1 METPGLEQPKTIT
14 SRNPSRNPS
23 RHPSRER
30 ENGSGSEGRKDEV
43 LDASIPLQQSMPPV
57 APFATTTT
65 TTTAPQPILKNT
77 ASVQV
82 ALRLKPLLPSGSL
95 SQQSS
100 SSASSGVT
108 ITHNVK
114 DATVDIKLRQRMRDA
129 GNVNNNVT
137 DYSFA
142 VNAVLPPTT
151 TQQEVFD
158 TCVKDIVDGAL
169 DGVSGC
175 VMAYGQ
181 TGAGKTYT
189 MSGPPAGSYGDRGIM
204 PRSISYVFSKVE
216 EARQA
221 AGGEDRYSA
230 IRVSYVEIYQDKLI
244 DLLAKSPGDLS
255 LLAMGGGGDNDGNGM
270 TTSSF
275 VSTPLS
281 AAAESK
287 AAGYLQ
293 VQEDKRGRIFVPGL
307 SSPVVRSEAEAVN
320 WLFIGQANRAIAE
333 HALNKASTRSHCIF
347 TVYLEQSMSA
357 DEATGVNGA
366 SRAANAVTVPKLKAN
381 IRGGN
386 NISAVGNSSL
396 DSTQQNAAQQQQ
408 QQRIVTVRSKLHLV
422 DLAGSERLEKTASE
436 GLVLR
441 EAQAIN
447 KSLAFLE
454 QVVVALLEK
463 GRDHVP
469 YRQSKLTHMLKDAL
483 GGHCRTRMIAAA
495 WSDADHVDET
505 LSTLRFAAR
514 MMRVKTTPS
523 RDIAASE
530 NMLSEAE
537 RARIVSVYEA
547 ELTALRTELAM
558 HDIMSSILHNNF
570 NTSSGG
576 GGGMLTSPVKNQKS
590 EGGGEEDITNISS
603 PSEMKSTGMMVSSP
617 IVGRQHL
624 GVRYGP
630 ISVMEAESIR
640 GIVDRFVSGD
650 VENVEVNTFRQ
661 LTYAMH
667 YMRDLIRESK
677 DAVASTGRGGPVTN
691 LSSSSSSSPRMTRA
705 VLPILLSPAQSNG
718 DNSSSSASGQ
728 DIDENVNVP
737 QPVYMDQIA
746 SDLSTSPS
754 SSSSSMF
761 DSSTLNGF
769 KTQDLTTYNDPNARA
784 KALEAWRAES
794 GLGAA
799 GYTDY
804 QLAKNSLRT
813 KRAEYGATASL
824 LNETKRKIDSIAAL
838 QDKNASDVEDTQA
851 TTDLLSS
858 AKATYRQQFEA
869 LNLAKTEVDYL
880 QKVVDSLATQLATE
894 FSVFWAKENGVPPTA
909 LLQETSLKSSGATS
923 TNSTTSVITAIGDSR
938 TTMTTGLSSTGGG
951 TGSVSAEAAYR
962 AGMLKTETTVA
973 QASHSSS
980 RRNVGGNTKSPRR

>member
-1 METPGLEQPKTIT
+1 MSTVDGSSNETSSNSKQ
-14 SRNPSRNPS
+14 PSRVPS
-23 RHPSRER
+23 RVPSRSSSISKLE
-30 ENGSGSEGRKDEV
+30 SGTGIDTS
-43 LDASIPLQQSMPPV
+43 SISLQQSN
-57 APFATTTT
+57 ATASVPTSVPSI
-65 TTTAPQPILKNT
+65 TAPPILKNT

-82 ALRLKPLLPSGSL
+82 ALRLKPITSSTQ
-95 SQQSS
+95 SQSS
-100 SSASSGVT
+100 LLNGVS
-108 ITHNVK
+108 ITHSVK
-114 DATVDIKLRQRMRDA
+114 DATVDIKLRQRLRDA

-137 DYSFA
+137 DFSFSI
-142 VNAVLPPTT
+142 NAVLPPTT
-151 TQQEVFD
+151 SQQEVFD

-175 VMAYGQ
+175 VLAYGQ

-189 MSGPPAGSYGDRGIM
+189 MSGPPAGSFSDRGIM
-204 PRSISYVFSKVE
+204 PRSISYIFSKIE

-221 AGGEDRYSA
+221 SGGEDRYSA

-255 LLAMGGGGDNDGNGM
+255 LFTASASGVESG
-270 TTSSF
+270 TSLSQTQSTSF

-287 AAGYLQ
+287 AAGFLQ

-307 SSPVVRSEAEAVN
+307 SSPIVRSEAEAVN

-347 TVYLEQSMSA
+347 TVYLEQTMSA

-366 SRAANAVTVPKLKAN
+366 AKAANTVTVPKLKPN

-386 NISAVGNSSL
+386 NATSVESSSQL
-396 DSTQQNAAQQQQ
+396 PVDVSPPQT
-408 QQRIVTVRSKLHLV
+408 QRIVTVRSKLHLV

-530 NMLSEAE
+530 GMLSEAE

-558 HDIMSSILHNNF
+558 HDIMASILNNSQTTSNANGVLSPKRGNKSSDDTRDDTSTTNIINTGQDIVTSESSLSSINL
-570 NTSSGG
+570 
-576 GGGMLTSPVKNQKS
+576 
-590 EGGGEEDITNISS
+590 
-603 PSEMKSTGMMVSSP
+603 
-617 IVGRQHL
+617 GRQYS
-624 GVRYGP
+624 GIRYGP
-630 ISVMEAESIR
+630 ISVMEAEAIR
-640 GIVDRFVSGD
+640 GIVDRFISGD
-650 VENVEVNTFRQ
+650 IENIEVNTFRQ
-661 LTYAMH
+661 LTFAMH
-667 YMRDLIRESK
+667 YLRDLVRDTRNKDHDGSESQF
-677 DAVASTGRGGPVTN
+677 RIQGGGQM
-691 LSSSSSSSPRMTRA
+691 SSSSPRMTRA
-705 VLPILLSPAQSNG
+705 VLPILLSPLQNQQSSDIKSLSTGGDEIEENNG
-718 DNSSSSASGQ
+718 PQPIYLEQQRSSSILESVTDNVTNLSGSRQ
-728 DIDENVNVP
+728 PIDV
-737 QPVYMDQIA
+737 
-746 SDLSTSPS
+746 S
-754 SSSSSMF
+754 
-761 DSSTLNGF
+761 
-769 KTQDLTTYNDPNARA
+769 TYNDPILRA
-784 KALEAWRAES
+784 KALDNWRTEP
-794 GLGAA
+794 GPGAA

-804 QLAKNSLRT
+804 QLAKASLRT
-813 KRAEYGATASL
+813 KRADYGATASL
-824 LNETKRKIDSIAAL
+824 LNETKRKIDTLASL
-838 QDKNASDVEDTQA
+838 QDDLQASE
-851 TTDLLSS
+851 LLS

-869 LNLAKTEVDYL
+869 LGLAKTEVEYL
-880 QKVVDSLATQLATE
+880 QRVVDSLATQLATE
-894 FSVFWAKENGVPPTA
+894 FGIFWAKENGVTPQ
-909 LLQETSLKSSGATS
+909 QERGGLVETETRSNNGS
-923 TNSTTSVITAIGDSR
+923 TI
-938 TTMTTGLSSTGGG
+938 GGG
-951 TGSVSAEAAYR
+951 GGGAGSVAAEAAYR
-962 AGMLKTETTVA
+962 ASMMKTQLTVA
-973 QASHSSS
+973 QASQK
-980 RRNVGGNTKSPRR
+980 RTGGPKSPMQKR

>member
-1 METPGLEQPKTIT
+1 MSTVDGSSNETSSNSKQ
-14 SRNPSRNPS
+14 PSRVPS
-23 RHPSRER
+23 RVPSRSSSISKLE
-30 ENGSGSEGRKDEV
+30 SGTAIDTS
-43 LDASIPLQQSMPPV
+43 SIPLQQSN
-57 APFATTTT
+57 ATASVPTSVPSI
-65 TTTAPQPILKNT
+65 TAPPILKNT

-82 ALRLKPLLPSGSL
+82 ALRLKPITSGTQSQSSL
-95 SQQSS
+95 SN
-100 SSASSGVT
+100 GVS
-108 ITHNVK
+108 ITHSVK
-114 DATVDIKLRQRMRDA
+114 DATVDIKLRQRLRDA

-137 DYSFA
+137 DFSFSI
-142 VNAVLPPTT
+142 NAVLPPTT
-151 TQQEVFD
+151 SQQEVFD

-175 VMAYGQ
+175 VLAYGQ

-189 MSGPPAGSYGDRGIM
+189 MSGPPAGSFSDRGIM
-204 PRSISYVFSKVE
+204 PRSISYIFSKVE

-221 AGGEDRYSA
+221 AGGEERYSA

-255 LLAMGGGGDNDGNGM
+255 LFTSSSSEVESGTSLSQSQTQ
-270 TTSSF
+270 TTSF

-287 AAGYLQ
+287 AAGFLQ

-307 SSPVVRSEAEAVN
+307 SSPIVRSEAEAVN

-347 TVYLEQSMSA
+347 TVYLEQTMSA

-366 SRAANAVTVPKLKAN
+366 AKAANTVTVPKLKPN

-386 NISAVGNSSL
+386 NATSVESS
-396 DSTQQNAAQQQQ
+396 SQQPVDVSPPQT
-408 QQRIVTVRSKLHLV
+408 QRIVTVRSKLHLV

-530 NMLSEAE
+530 GMLSEAE

-558 HDIMSSILHNNF
+558 HDIMASILNNSQTTSTASGVLSPKRGNKSSDNNRDDTSSTNIINTGQDIVTSESSI
-570 NTSSGG
+570 TSIN
-576 GGGMLTSPVKNQKS
+576 L
-590 EGGGEEDITNISS
+590 
-603 PSEMKSTGMMVSSP
+603 
-617 IVGRQHL
+617 GRQYS
-624 GVRYGP
+624 GIRYGP
-630 ISVMEAESIR
+630 ISVMEAEAIR
-640 GIVDRFVSGD
+640 GIVDRFISGD
-650 VENVEVNTFRQ
+650 IENIEVNTFRQ
-661 LTYAMH
+661 LTFAMH
-667 YMRDLIRESK
+667 YLRDLVRDSRNKDHDGSESQF
-677 DAVASTGRGGPVTN
+677 RIQGG
-691 LSSSSSSSPRMTRA
+691 SQMSSSSPRMTRA
-705 VLPILLSPAQSNG
+705 VLPILLSPSQNQQSSDISLSTNEIRIEE
-718 DNSSSSASGQ
+718 NEKPQPIYLEQQRSSSLLESLSDDVTNLRSTRQ
-728 DIDENVNVP
+728 PID
-737 QPVYMDQIA
+737 
-746 SDLSTSPS
+746 L
-754 SSSSSMF
+754 F
-761 DSSTLNGF
+761 
-769 KTQDLTTYNDPNARA
+769 TYNDPTLRA
-784 KALEAWRAES
+784 KALDKWRTEP
-794 GLGAA
+794 GPGAA

-804 QLAKNSLRT
+804 QLAKASLRT
-813 KRAEYGATASL
+813 KRADYGATASL
-824 LNETKRKIDSIAAL
+824 LNETKRKIDTLSSL
-838 QDKNASDVEDTQA
+838 QDDLQASE
-851 TTDLLSS
+851 LSS

-869 LNLAKTEVDYL
+869 LGLAKTEVEYL
-880 QKVVDSLATQLATE
+880 QRVVDSLATQLATE
-894 FSVFWAKENGVPPTA
+894 FGIFWAKENGVTPQ
-909 LLQETSLKSSGATS
+909 QERGGLVETETRSNNGS
-923 TNSTTSVITAIGDSR
+923 TI
-938 TTMTTGLSSTGGG
+938 GGG
-951 TGSVSAEAAYR
+951 GGGVGGVGAGSVAAEAAYR
-962 AGMLKTETTVA
+962 ASMLKTQLTVA
-973 QASHSSS
+973 QASQTSK
-980 RRNVGGNTKSPRR
+980 RIGGAKSPLQKR

>member
-1 METPGLEQPKTIT
+1 MSTVDGSSNETSSNSKQ
-14 SRNPSRNPS
+14 PSRVPS
-23 RHPSRER
+23 RVPSRSSSISKLE
-30 ENGSGSEGRKDEV
+30 SGTGIDTS
-43 LDASIPLQQSMPPV
+43 SISLQQSN
-57 APFATTTT
+57 ATASVPTSVPSI
-65 TTTAPQPILKNT
+65 TAPPILKNT

-82 ALRLKPLLPSGSL
+82 ALRLKPITSSTQ
-95 SQQSS
+95 SQSS
-100 SSASSGVT
+100 LLNGVS
-108 ITHNVK
+108 ITHSVK
-114 DATVDIKLRQRMRDA
+114 DATVDIKLRQRLRDA

-137 DYSFA
+137 DFSFSI
-142 VNAVLPPTT
+142 NAVLPPTT
-151 TQQEVFD
+151 SQQEVFD

-175 VMAYGQ
+175 VLAYGQ

-189 MSGPPAGSYGDRGIM
+189 MSGPPAGSFSDRGIM
-204 PRSISYVFSKVE
+204 PRSISYIFSKIE

-221 AGGEDRYSA
+221 SGGEDRYSA

-255 LLAMGGGGDNDGNGM
+255 LFTASASGVESG
-270 TTSSF
+270 TSLSQTQSTSF

-287 AAGYLQ
+287 AAGFLQ

-307 SSPVVRSEAEAVN
+307 SSPIVRSEAEAVN

-347 TVYLEQSMSA
+347 TVYLEQTMSA

-366 SRAANAVTVPKLKAN
+366 AKAANTVTVPKLKPN

-386 NISAVGNSSL
+386 NATSVESS
-396 DSTQQNAAQQQQ
+396 SQQPVDVSPPQT
-408 QQRIVTVRSKLHLV
+408 QRIVTVRSKLHLV

-530 NMLSEAE
+530 GMLSEAE

-558 HDIMSSILHNNF
+558 HDIMASILNNSQTTSNANGVLSPKRGNKSSDDTRDDTTNIINTGQDIVTSESSLSSINL
-570 NTSSGG
+570 
-576 GGGMLTSPVKNQKS
+576 
-590 EGGGEEDITNISS
+590 
-603 PSEMKSTGMMVSSP
+603 
-617 IVGRQHL
+617 GRQYS
-624 GVRYGP
+624 GIRYGP
-630 ISVMEAESIR
+630 ISVMEAEAIR
-640 GIVDRFVSGD
+640 GIVDRFISGD
-650 VENVEVNTFRQ
+650 IENIEVNTFRQ
-661 LTYAMH
+661 LTFAMH
-667 YMRDLIRESK
+667 YLRDLVRDTRNKDHDGSESQFRIQ
-677 DAVASTGRGGPVTN
+677 GRGQM
-691 LSSSSSSSPRMTRA
+691 SSSSPRMTRA
-705 VLPILLSPAQSNG
+705 VLPILLSPLQNQQSSDIKSLSTGGDEIEENNG
-718 DNSSSSASGQ
+718 PQPIYLEQQRSSSILESVSDNVTNLSGSRQ
-728 DIDENVNVP
+728 PIDV
-737 QPVYMDQIA
+737 
-746 SDLSTSPS
+746 S
-754 SSSSSMF
+754 
-761 DSSTLNGF
+761 
-769 KTQDLTTYNDPNARA
+769 TYNDPTLRA
-784 KALEAWRAES
+784 KALDNWRTEP
-794 GLGAA
+794 GPGAA

-804 QLAKNSLRT
+804 QLAKASLRT
-813 KRAEYGATASL
+813 KRADYGATASL
-824 LNETKRKIDSIAAL
+824 LNETKRKIDTLASL
-838 QDKNASDVEDTQA
+838 QDDLQASE
-851 TTDLLSS
+851 LSS

-869 LNLAKTEVDYL
+869 LGLAKTEVEYL
-880 QKVVDSLATQLATE
+880 QRVVDSLATQLATE
-894 FSVFWAKENGVPPTA
+894 FGIFWAKENGVTPQ
-909 LLQETSLKSSGATS
+909 QERGGLVETETRSNNGS
-923 TNSTTSVITAIGDSR
+923 TI
-938 TTMTTGLSSTGGG
+938 GGG
-951 TGSVSAEAAYR
+951 GGAGSVAAEAAYR
-962 AGMLKTETTVA
+962 ASMMKTQLTVA
-973 QASHSSS
+973 QASQK
-980 RRNVGGNTKSPRR
+980 RTGGAKSPMQKR

>member
-1 METPGLEQPKTIT
+1 MDNNPQQLGSVDDNLQPKSVLAISRT
-14 SRNPSRNPS
+14 SS

-30 ENGSGSEGRKDEV
+30 EQRVEGGGDIA
-43 LDASIPLQQSMPPV
+43 LDASIPLQQQQHHPSPPV
-57 APFATTTT
+57 TSA
-65 TTTAPQPILKNT
+65 PILKNT

-82 ALRLKPLLPSGSL
+82 ALRLKPLMNGGSL
-95 SQQSS
+95 LTQQHQS
-100 SSASSGVT
+100 SSGVT
-108 ITHNVK
+108 ITHSVK
-114 DATVDIKLRQRMRDA
+114 DATVDIKLRQRLRDA

-137 DYSFA
+137 DFSFA

-189 MSGPPAGSYGDRGIM
+189 MSGPPAGSYGERGIM
-204 PRSISYVFSKVE
+204 PRSISYVFAKVE

-221 AGGEDRYSA
+221 AGGEERYSA

-255 LLAMGGGGDNDGNGM
+255 SFGNGGGDDGPAA
-270 TTSSF
+270 SF

-287 AAGYLQ
+287 AAGFLQ

-357 DEATGVNGA
+357 DEATGVAGA
-366 SRAANAVTVPKLKAN
+366 SRSANTVTVPKLKAN

-386 NISAVGNSSL
+386 NVNAGVSADLES
-396 DSTQQNAAQQQQ
+396 AQQQPPSTSSAQ

-523 RDIAASE
+523 RDIAATE
-530 NMLSEAE
+530 GMLSEAE

-558 HDIMSSILHNNF
+558 HDIMSSILNHNF
-570 NTSSGG
+570 SSSSGG
-576 GGGMLTSPVKNQKS
+576 GGGGSGSFTSPGKSVKNDGDDVATATS
-590 EGGGEEDITNISS
+590 AM
-603 PSEMKSTGMMVSSP
+603 PSELNAAGMAVASP
-617 IVGRQHL
+617 VVGRQHL

-630 ISVMEAESIR
+630 ISVMEAEAIR
-640 GIVDRFVSGD
+640 GIVDRFITGE
-650 VENVEVNTFRQ
+650 VEDVEVNTFRQ

-667 YMRDLIRESK
+667 YMRDIVRESK
-677 DAVASTGRGGPVTN
+677 DAANTGRGGGSS
-691 LSSSSSSSPRMTRA
+691 LSSFSSSSPRMTRA
-705 VLPILLSPAQSNG
+705 VLPILLSPSQSSNSE
-718 DNSSSSASGQ
+718 NISSSSSAAGD
-728 DIDENVNVP
+728 DIDENVNMP
-737 QPVYMDQIA
+737 QPVFMEQM
-746 SDLSTSPS
+746 SSES
-754 SSSSSMF
+754 SSSSSSSSSLF
-761 DSSTLNGF
+761 DASLGGF
-769 KTQDLTTYNDPNARA
+769 KSQDLITYNDPNARA

-794 GLGAA
+794 GPGAA

-804 QLAKNSLRT
+804 QLAKGSLRT

-838 QDKNASDVEDTQA
+838 QDKAADDIQA
-851 TTDLLSS
+851 TAELSS

-894 FSVFWAKENGVPPTA
+894 FSVFWARENGVPQVSLQQQQQQEAA
-909 LLQETSLKSSGATS
+909 LRSNGVSANGGGGESRMTTNGVVSSGA
-923 TNSTTSVITAIGDSR
+923 
-938 TTMTTGLSSTGGG
+938 
-951 TGSVSAEAAYR
+951 GSVSAEAAYR
-962 AGMLKTETTVA
+962 AGMLKTQLTVA
-973 QASHSSS
+973 QASQSSS
-980 RRNVGGNTKSPRR
+980 RRSGGGNGNTKSPRR

>member
-1 METPGLEQPKTIT
+1 MSTVDGSSNETSSSNSNQ
-14 SRNPSRNPS
+14 PSRVPS
-23 RHPSRER
+23 RVPSRSSSISKLE
-30 ENGSGSEGRKDEV
+30 SGTGIDTS
-43 LDASIPLQQSMPPV
+43 SISLQQSN
-57 APFATTTT
+57 ATASVPTSVPSI
-65 TTTAPQPILKNT
+65 TAPPILKNT

-82 ALRLKPLLPSGSL
+82 ALRLKPITSSTQ
-95 SQQSS
+95 SQSS
-100 SSASSGVT
+100 LLNGVS
-108 ITHNVK
+108 ITHSVK
-114 DATVDIKLRQRMRDA
+114 DATVDIKLRQRLRDA

-137 DYSFA
+137 DFSFSI
-142 VNAVLPPTT
+142 NAVLPPTT
-151 TQQEVFD
+151 SQQEVFD

-175 VMAYGQ
+175 VLAYGQ

-189 MSGPPAGSYGDRGIM
+189 MSGPPAGSFSDRGIM
-204 PRSISYVFSKVE
+204 PRSISYIFSKIE

-221 AGGEDRYSA
+221 SGGEDRYSA

-255 LLAMGGGGDNDGNGM
+255 LFTASASGVESG
-270 TTSSF
+270 TSLSQTQSTSF

-287 AAGYLQ
+287 AAGFLQ

-307 SSPVVRSEAEAVN
+307 SSPIVKSEAEAVN

-347 TVYLEQSMSA
+347 TVYLEQTMSA

-366 SRAANAVTVPKLKAN
+366 AKAANTVTVPKLKPN

-386 NISAVGNSSL
+386 NATSVESS
-396 DSTQQNAAQQQQ
+396 SQQPVDVSPPQT
-408 QQRIVTVRSKLHLV
+408 QRIVTVRSKLHLV

-530 NMLSEAE
+530 GMLSEAE

-558 HDIMSSILHNNF
+558 HDIMASILNNSQTTSNANGVLSPKRGNKSSDDTRDDTSTTNIINTGQDIVTSESSLSSINL
-570 NTSSGG
+570 
-576 GGGMLTSPVKNQKS
+576 
-590 EGGGEEDITNISS
+590 
-603 PSEMKSTGMMVSSP
+603 
-617 IVGRQHL
+617 GRQYS
-624 GVRYGP
+624 GIRYGP
-630 ISVMEAESIR
+630 ISVMEAEAIR
-640 GIVDRFVSGD
+640 GIVDRFISGD
-650 VENVEVNTFRQ
+650 IENIEVNTFRQ
-661 LTYAMH
+661 LTFAMH
-667 YMRDLIRESK
+667 YLRDLVRDTRNKDHDGSESQF
-677 DAVASTGRGGPVTN
+677 RIQGGGQ
-691 LSSSSSSSPRMTRA
+691 LSSSSPRMTRA
-705 VLPILLSPAQSNG
+705 VLPILLSPLQNQQSSDIKSLSTGGDEISIEENNG
-718 DNSSSSASGQ
+718 PQPIYLEQQRSSSLLESVSDNGTNLSVTRQ
-728 DIDENVNVP
+728 PIDV
-737 QPVYMDQIA
+737 
-746 SDLSTSPS
+746 S
-754 SSSSSMF
+754 
-761 DSSTLNGF
+761 
-769 KTQDLTTYNDPNARA
+769 TYNDSTLRA
-784 KALEAWRAES
+784 KALDKWRTEP
-794 GLGAA
+794 GPGAA

-804 QLAKNSLRT
+804 QLAKASLRT
-813 KRAEYGATASL
+813 KRADYGATASL
-824 LNETKRKIDSIAAL
+824 LNETKRKIDTLASL
-838 QDKNASDVEDTQA
+838 QDDLQASE
-851 TTDLLSS
+851 LSS

-869 LNLAKTEVDYL
+869 LGLAKTEVEYL
-880 QKVVDSLATQLATE
+880 QRVVDSLATQLATE
-894 FSVFWAKENGVPPTA
+894 FGIFWAKENGVTPQ
-909 LLQETSLKSSGATS
+909 QERGGLVETETRSNNGS
-923 TNSTTSVITAIGDSR
+923 TI
-938 TTMTTGLSSTGGG
+938 GGG
-951 TGSVSAEAAYR
+951 GGAGSVAAEAAYR
-962 AGMLKTETTVA
+962 ASMMKTQLTVA
-973 QASHSSS
+973 QASQK
-980 RRNVGGNTKSPRR
+980 RTGGPKSPMQKR

>member
-1 METPGLEQPKTIT
+1 MENQLGSVDDEFKQPKSVVLPT
-14 SRNPSRNPS
+14 SRSSS

-30 ENGSGSEGRKDEV
+30 EEQRVDGRGDIA
-43 LDASIPLQQSMPPV
+43 LDASIPLQQQHHPLPPV
-57 APFATTTT
+57 TSAAP
-65 TTTAPQPILKNT
+65 IIKNT

-82 ALRLKPLLPSGSL
+82 ALRLKPLMNGGSL
-95 SQQSS
+95 LNQQQQS
-100 SSASSGVT
+100 SSGVT
-108 ITHNVK
+108 ITHSVK
-114 DATVDIKLRQRMRDA
+114 DATVDIKLRQRLRDA

-137 DYSFA
+137 DFSFA
-142 VNAVLPPTT
+142 VNAVLPPST

-189 MSGPPAGSYGDRGIM
+189 MSGPPAGSYGERGIM
-204 PRSISYVFSKVE
+204 PRTISYVFAKVE

-221 AGGEDRYSA
+221 AGGEERYSA

-255 LLAMGGGGDNDGNGM
+255 TFGNGGGGGGDDGLAA
-270 TTSSF
+270 SF

-287 AAGYLQ
+287 AAGFLL

-307 SSPVVRSEAEAVN
+307 SSPIVRSEAEAVN

-357 DEATGVNGA
+357 DEATGVAGA
-366 SRAANAVTVPKLKAN
+366 SRSANTVTVPKLKAN

-386 NISAVGNSSL
+386 NVNAGVSADLES
-396 DSTQQNAAQQQQ
+396 AQQPPSSSQQ

-523 RDIAASE
+523 RDIAATE
-530 NMLSEAE
+530 GMLSEAE
-537 RARIVSVYEA
+537 RARIVAVYEA

-558 HDIMSSILHNNF
+558 HDIMSSILNHNF
-570 NTSSGG
+570 SSSSSGG
-576 GGGMLTSPVKNQKS
+576 GGGGGGSFTSPRKSDKND
-590 EGGGEEDITNISS
+590 GDDVATASS
-603 PSEMKSTGMMVSSP
+603 AMPSELNAAGMVVASP
-617 IVGRQHL
+617 VVGRQHL

-630 ISVMEAESIR
+630 ISVMEAEAIR
-640 GIVDRFVSGD
+640 GIVDRFVSGE
-650 VENVEVNTFRQ
+650 VEDIEVNTFRQ

-667 YMRDLIRESK
+667 YMRDIVRESK
-677 DAVASTGRGGPVTN
+677 EAVINGRGGGGSV
-691 LSSSSSSSPRMTRA
+691 SSSSSSSPRMTRA
-705 VLPILLSPAQSNG
+705 VLPILLSPSQSSNIEN
-718 DNSSSSASGQ
+718 NSTSSSAAGD
-728 DIDENVNVP
+728 DIDENVNMP
-737 QPVYMDQIA
+737 QPVFMEQM
-746 SDLSTSPS
+746 SSES
-754 SSSSSMF
+754 SSSSSSSSSLF
-761 DSSTLNGF
+761 DASLGGF
-769 KTQDLTTYNDPNARA
+769 KSQDLITYNDPNARA

-794 GLGAA
+794 GPGAA

-804 QLAKNSLRT
+804 QLAKGSLRT

-838 QDKNASDVEDTQA
+838 QDKAADDIQA
-851 TTDLLSS
+851 TAELSS

-894 FSVFWAKENGVPPTA
+894 FGVFWARENGVPQVSLQQQEEAA
-909 LLQETSLKSSGATS
+909 LRSNGVLGGESRVITNGLVSSGA
-923 TNSTTSVITAIGDSR
+923 
-938 TTMTTGLSSTGGG
+938 
-951 TGSVSAEAAYR
+951 GSVSAEAAYR
-962 AGMLKTETTVA
+962 AGMLKTQLTVA
-973 QASHSSS
+973 QASQSSS
-980 RRNVGGNTKSPRR
+980 RRGGGGNGNTKSPRR